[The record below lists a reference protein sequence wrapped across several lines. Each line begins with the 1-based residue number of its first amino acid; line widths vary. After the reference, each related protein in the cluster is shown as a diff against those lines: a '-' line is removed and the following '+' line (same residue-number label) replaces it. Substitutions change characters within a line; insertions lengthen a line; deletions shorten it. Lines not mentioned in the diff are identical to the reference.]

1 MPHLRFELARDVASV
16 MPQVEAI
23 EAFLIEAGC
32 NPASATQM
40 AIVAEEILTNIARD
54 AWPASAPGVC
64 VVDVEAEPAEA
75 IRAEPA
81 EAIRAEPVA
90 AALWVRLRT
99 DDDGVAFDPTQAE
112 NPDIEASLEDRA
124 IGGLGILLVREMTD
138 TQVYERTDGHNIL
151 TVSKLCPLA

>member
-1 MPHLRFELARDVASV
+1 MPHLRFELARDVAAV

-32 NPASATQM
+32 SAASAMQM
-40 AIVAEEILTNIARD
+40 TLVAEEILTNIARD

-64 VVDVEAEPAEA
+64 VVEVEAESVDAA
-75 IRAEPA
+75 IF
-81 EAIRAEPVA
+81 
-90 AALWVRLRT
+90 VRLRT

-138 TQVYERTDGHNIL
+138 TQVYERVDEHNIL